1 MRQTNGTGGRDD
13 EPMRVYSLRFTG
25 RALAHI
31 EAAHVRFSEVSGQ
44 DAADAW
50 KGGLLDE
57 VSTLATLPL
66 RHPVPAEAA
75 RFRRNVRQLLY
86 RHSGSRVIYRLLFAV
101 LKDGPD
107 GPVVTILALRHGAAR
122 PITRAEAKEME
133 AEE

>member
-13 EPMRVYSLRFTG
+13 EPLRVYGLRFSD

-31 EAAHVRFSEVSGQ
+31 DAARARLSEVSSQ

-50 KGGLLDE
+50 KEGLLDE
-57 VSTLATLPL
+57 VSALATLPL
-66 RHPVPAEAA
+66 RYAAPAEAA
-75 RFRRNVRQLLY
+75 RFRGNVRQLLY
-86 RHSGSRVIYRLLFAV
+86 RRSGSRAIYRLLFAV
-101 LKDGPD
+101 LDDGPD

-122 PITRAEAKEME
+122 PITRAEAKDME

>member
-13 EPMRVYSLRFTG
+13 EPMRVYGLRFTD

-31 EAAHVRFSEVSGQ
+31 DAAYARFSEVSGQ
-44 DAADAW
+44 DIADAW
-50 KGGLLDE
+50 KDGLLDE
-57 VSTLATLPL
+57 VSALATLPL
-66 RHPVPAEAA
+66 RHPAPAEAA
-75 RFRRNVRQLLY
+75 HFRGNVRQLLY
-86 RHSGSRVIYRLLFAV
+86 RRSGSRAVYRLLFAV
-101 LKDGPD
+101 LENGPD